1 MAIAQWAQDVYSL
14 SVTPDLIN
22 RKVLT
27 GAEGASYFGKA
38 YAFVPLGIHA
48 STVMAVAVDRCAAT
62 KYAAGRLRQDAGSM
76 KNAPDLFLRLMSEHA
91 ARNLWIRTSS
101 FMAKDFVAESA
112 AKLTDLAGG
121 GNALEDETSYLFAHY
136 TLGGG
141 DEDSWLLEGDESP
154 PEVYLAFRVSDI
166 QKVVRQ
172 LQSGS
177 VVHVQAEQDGRDTL
191 RKRVRGSTVVLDAV
205 LHSVSMTI
213 GECSRLEVGQIIA
226 LPDVKMNKLDLCA
239 ETVNGSLPIS
249 QGELGAWKGQRALK
263 LHAPVPEDVIKE
275 IAEI

>member
-1 MAIAQWAQDVYSL
+1 M
-14 SVTPDLIN
+14 
-22 RKVLT
+22 
-27 GAEGASYFGKA
+27 
-38 YAFVPLGIHA
+38 
-48 STVMAVAVDRCAAT
+48 
-62 KYAAGRLRQDAGSM
+62 
-76 KNAPDLFLRLMSEHA
+76 
-91 ARNLWIRTSS
+91 
-101 FMAKDFVAESA
+101 
-112 AKLTDLAGG
+112 
-121 GNALEDETSYLFAHY
+121 
-136 TLGGG
+136 
-141 DEDSWLLEGDESP
+141 
-154 PEVYLAFRVSDI
+154 
-166 QKVVRQ
+166 VRQ

-226 LPDVKMNKLDLCA
+226 LPEVKMNKLDLCA